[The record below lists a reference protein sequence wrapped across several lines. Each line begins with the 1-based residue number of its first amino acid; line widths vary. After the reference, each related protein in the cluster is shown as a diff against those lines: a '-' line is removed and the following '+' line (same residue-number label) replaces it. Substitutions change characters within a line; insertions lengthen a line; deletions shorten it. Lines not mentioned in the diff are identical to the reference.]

1 MVIMF
6 RRNQTALLS
15 VQLLALCQVFAGI
28 VRDELKNM
36 QVFRGDS
43 VQFTCNT
50 SGANIRQID
59 WTKVSRTKGRL
70 VFSHSIST
78 NQTFSNWT
86 SHRLIIDRN
95 LPPKLNILNA
105 EHDDAGLYTCTV
117 TAAAGPET
125 FQWNLT
131 VSEKPEEISPSWILQ
146 YILAPVIGLLLC
158 AIAPA
163 VCLCS
168 FFSAGGPGRRTRTQS
183 RTSAISSWKQ
193 RWSSLNRRLAQTER
207 QKTSMGDSTWRGSI
221 PSMVYELTRHSDES

>member
-6 RRNQTALLS
+6 RRNQAALLS

-86 SHRLIIDRN
+86 SHRLIIDLN
-95 LPPKLNILNA
+95 LPPKLNIFNA
-105 EHDDAGLYTCTV
+105 QHDDAGLYTCTV
-117 TAAAGPET
+117 IAAAGTET

-131 VSEKPEEISPSWILQ
+131 LSEKPEEISPSWILQ

-158 AIAPA
+158 AVAPA
-163 VCLCS
+163 VCLCRKS
-168 FFSAGGPGRRTRTQS
+168 QTKTPNQDRVRRGTLSYVHFRLWLGEEVAPLQPWS
-183 RTSAISSWKQ
+183 CVEYRVDHKQ
-193 RWSSLNRRLAQTER
+193 REAVPREALA
-207 QKTSMGDSTWRGSI
+207 
-221 PSMVYELTRHSDES
+221 

>member
-163 VCLCS
+163 VCLCRVKGDWS
-168 FFSAGGPGRRTRTQS
+168 LSQPIQAVSPAKAGDT
-183 RTSAISSWKQ
+183 
-193 RWSSLNRRLAQTER
+193 L
-207 QKTSMGDSTWRGSI
+207 
-221 PSMVYELTRHSDES
+221 